1 MTRPSTSPI
10 PSTYS
15 TSQTSRNVI
24 DGRTWYRFFTRFTSI
39 TSATALV
46 LALIFFIAYNWMYMG
61 KMGKFGLV
69 EGALTLSI
77 LGYALL
83 AYRGIYS
90 FAQQLLLLMASVI
103 TGGLLALVGQVYQT
117 GADSWQLFFA
127 WAVFIIPWVLIARLP
142 ALWLLWLGLINF
154 SFMVYSEAGGFWFA
168 NAAYSS
174 LLYLTIIT
182 AINSLALILAL
193 KFADK
198 LTDKE
203 VRHGPTSSIETEDPE
218 VKTITETITLPLH
231 WSVYVVGAMVVYFA
245 TRLGLYPILNL
256 SSLLSTVL
264 AFGAWLAVMGFF
276 YGRFRKKQ
284 IDLLMLTLLSG
295 SVIIVLMVIATQYIA
310 PYLGDLAL
318 FALAFML
325 IALSASA
332 VNWLRK
338 LNTDIKQLSV
348 RRDGSKNQTE
358 INVDSSNSFEDLE
371 DLESFDDLEDFNNS
385 QTVDNTEAIKAPI
398 TATTPWYLQLFLG
411 LSGLLSGALITGFLV
426 VLLNTALRDT
436 PIKLILSVLLFFIS
450 WVLFNPHFF
459 RRFSTVAAANNREK
473 SHTFSSSLAFAL
485 SLSAQ
490 AFLGAVLFES
500 FDTSAIRVSI
510 FMLVQVLLF
519 AIIQDSLH
527 RFFSAFIALGCLVWL
542 LSYYQLP
549 ELSAAVLALIATVT
563 GLPTAKLPFSKTP
576 RRLPFT
582 QQPWLSTI
590 LKPLNY
596 ASTVMLLM
604 VSVLFIAAEH
614 TQYIVGVATE
624 FTYNYPLAQT
634 LLVAVC
640 LYAAHLI
647 LSHYQLKLTSKTGR
661 LIGLSIICLGIVS
674 VYVSGILATSLVIIM
689 AVANQNKTLLGLG
702 ISALVG
708 YVFWYYYQL
717 DSSLLIKSGSLMAVA
732 LVLFAIR
739 KLLNREHF
747 VHSSL
752 LRLYPTSSPADKSND
767 DVTKEEELP

>member
-1 MTRPSTSPI
+1 MTRSSTSSI
-10 PSTYS
+10 PNTYS
-15 TSQTSRNVI
+15 TSQTSRNVV
-24 DGRTWYRFFTRFTSI
+24 DGRTWYRFFTRFTAI

-46 LALIFFIAYNWMYMG
+46 LALIFFIAYNWMHMG

-69 EGALTLSI
+69 EGVLTLSI

-83 AYRGIYS
+83 AYRGIYP

-142 ALWLLWLGLINF
+142 ALWLLWLGLINL
-154 SFMVYSEAGGFWFA
+154 SFMLYSAAGGFWFA
-168 NAAYSS
+168 NATYSN

-198 LTDKE
+198 LADKE
-203 VRHGPTSSIETEDPE
+203 VKYGPTSSIETESLN
-218 VKTITETITLPLH
+218 VKTTTESITLPLH

-245 TRLGLYPILNL
+245 TRLGLYPVLNL

-264 AFGAWLAVMGFF
+264 AFGAWIAVMGFF

-284 IDLLMLTLLSG
+284 IDLLMLTLSSG

-385 QTVDNTEAIKAPI
+385 RAVDNTEAIKAPI
-398 TATTPWYLQLFLG
+398 TVATPWYLQLFLG

-436 PIKLILSVLLFFIS
+436 PIKLILSVLLLFIS
-450 WVLFNPHFF
+450 LVLFNPHFF
-459 RRFSTVAAANNREK
+459 RRSSTVAAANNRGK

-500 FDTSAIRVSI
+500 FDTSVIIVSI
-510 FMLVQVLLF
+510 FMLVQLLLF
-519 AIIQDSLH
+519 AIIQDNLH

-549 ELSAAVLALIATVT
+549 ELSAAVLALVATVT
-563 GLPTAKLPFSKTP
+563 SLPVAKLPFSKKP
-576 RRLPFT
+576 KRLLFT
-582 QQPWLSTI
+582 RQTWLSTLI
-590 LKPLNY
+590 KPLNY

-604 VSVLFIAAEH
+604 VSVLLIAAEH

-717 DSSLLIKSGSLMAVA
+717 DSSLLVKSGSLMAVA

-752 LRLYPTSSPADKSND
+752 LRLYPTSSPADKFND

>member
-10 PSTYS
+10 PNTYS
-15 TSQTSRNVI
+15 TSQTSRDVV
-24 DGRTWYRFFTRFTSI
+24 DGRTWYRFFTRFTAI

-46 LALIFFIAYNWMYMG
+46 LALIFFIAYNWIYMG
-61 KMGKFGLV
+61 KIGKFGLV

-83 AYRGIYS
+83 AYRGIYP
-90 FAQQLLLLMASVI
+90 FAQQLLLLIASVI

-142 ALWLLWLGLINF
+142 ALWLLWLGLVNL
-154 SFMVYSEAGGFWFA
+154 SFMLYSDAGGFWFA
-168 NAAYSS
+168 NGTYSH

-182 AINSLALILAL
+182 AINSLALTLAL

-198 LTDKE
+198 LADKE
-203 VRHGPTSSIETEDPE
+203 VRHGPTSSIETEEPK

-231 WSVYVVGAMVVYFA
+231 WSVYVVGTMVVYFA
-245 TRLGLYPILNL
+245 TRLGLYPVLNL

-264 AFGAWLAVMGFF
+264 AFGAWLAVMGYF

-295 SVIIVLMVIATQYIA
+295 SVIIVLMVIANQYIA
-310 PYLGDLAL
+310 PYLGDLEL

-348 RRDGSKNQTE
+348 SRDGSKNQTE
-358 INVDSSNSFEDLE
+358 MNVDSSNSFEDLE
-371 DLESFDDLEDFNNS
+371 DLESFDDLEDFNSS
-385 QTVDNTEAIKAPI
+385 QTVDNAEAIKAPI
-398 TATTPWYLQLFLG
+398 TVTTPWYLQLFLG

-436 PIKLILSVLLFFIS
+436 PIKLILSVLLLFIS
-450 WVLFNPHFF
+450 LVLFNPHFF
-459 RRFSTVAAANNREK
+459 RRSLTVAAENNRDK

-500 FDTSAIRVSI
+500 FDASARVSI

-563 GLPTAKLPFSKTP
+563 SLPIAKLPFSKP
-576 RRLPFT
+576 PKRLPFT
-582 QQPWLSTI
+582 QQLWLSTLI
-590 LKPLNY
+590 KPLNY

-717 DSSLLIKSGSLMAVA
+717 DSSLLMKSGSLMAVA

>member
-10 PSTYS
+10 PNTYS
-15 TSQTSRNVI
+15 TSQTSRDVV
-24 DGRTWYRFFTRFTSI
+24 DGRTWYRFFTRFTAI

-46 LALIFFIAYNWMYMG
+46 LALIFFIAYNWIYMG
-61 KMGKFGLV
+61 KIGKFGLV

-83 AYRGIYS
+83 AYRGIYP
-90 FAQQLLLLMASVI
+90 FAQQLLLLIASVI

-142 ALWLLWLGLINF
+142 ALWLLWLGLVNL
-154 SFMVYSEAGGFWFA
+154 SFMLYSDAGGFWFA
-168 NAAYSS
+168 NGTYSH

-182 AINSLALILAL
+182 AINSLALTLAL

-198 LTDKE
+198 LADKE
-203 VRHGPTSSIETEDPE
+203 VRHGPTSSIETEDPK

-231 WSVYVVGAMVVYFA
+231 WSVYVVGTMVVYFA
-245 TRLGLYPILNL
+245 TRLGLYPVLNL

-264 AFGAWLAVMGFF
+264 AFGAWLAVMGYF

-295 SVIIVLMVIATQYIA
+295 SVIIVLMVIANQYIA
-310 PYLGDLAL
+310 PYLGDLEL

-348 RRDGSKNQTE
+348 SRDGSKNQTE
-358 INVDSSNSFEDLE
+358 MNVDSSNSFEDLE
-371 DLESFDDLEDFNNS
+371 DLESFDDLEDFNSS
-385 QTVDNTEAIKAPI
+385 QTVDNAEAIKAPI
-398 TATTPWYLQLFLG
+398 TVTTPWYLQLFLG

-436 PIKLILSVLLFFIS
+436 PIKLILSVLLLFIS
-450 WVLFNPHFF
+450 LVLFNPHFF
-459 RRFSTVAAANNREK
+459 RRSLTVAAENNRDK

-500 FDTSAIRVSI
+500 FDASARVSI

-563 GLPTAKLPFSKTP
+563 SLPIAKLPFSKP
-576 RRLPFT
+576 PKRLPFT
-582 QQPWLSTI
+582 QQLWLSTLI
-590 LKPLNY
+590 KPLNY

-717 DSSLLIKSGSLMAVA
+717 DSSLLMKSGSLMAVA